1 MALDLSQFDEETT
14 CTLID
19 SLLQEENEET
29 KDDLSTECPA
39 NNGLKP
45 TLTGDSLSEQVNSV
59 SAERGFFSSSTF
71 QLSTTLEAVNDE
83 HDQLDFEAEEP
94 DKMD

>member
-29 KDDLSTECPA
+29 REDLSSECPA
-39 NNGLKP
+39 NNGLKS
-45 TLTGDSLSEQVNSV
+45 TLTGDSVSEQVSIV
-59 SAERGFFSSSTF
+59 SGERLFFSS
-71 QLSTTLEAVNDE
+71 
-83 HDQLDFEAEEP
+83 
-94 DKMD
+94 